1 MLQQAGFGQICSAAT
16 DYHATTANAVLLCSL
31 STAVFFFQMWP
42 SNAVQNSSTR
52 RQSRLLIRTV
62 EIHWRHSV
70 CIKDF
75 AIIFHLF
82 IHHNNKNSLVQRKQN
97 CHVHKSH
104 DKKSNKTISI
114 VKKYILIWLF
124 KSGVFPAFNLSY
136 QINCLYTN
144 SVTVS
149 PCRSQFNRIGQKKNS
164 KTVTDAGMSVKSICR
179 IFGCPLNL

>member
-97 CHVHKSH
+97 CHVHKSLN
-104 DKKSNKTISI
+104 KKRSKRVKRKTSA
-114 VKKYILIWLF
+114 
-124 KSGVFPAFNLSY
+124 AFFCALLS
-136 QINCLYTN
+136 
-144 SVTVS
+144 
-149 PCRSQFNRIGQKKNS
+149 
-164 KTVTDAGMSVKSICR
+164 SICSYKQFMWIGIPILQQTFACTVCKNR
-179 IFGCPLNL
+179 FRFDCKNERHLRWQRQEERQEEG